1 MTSDLIAR
9 ARAGDEEAFARLV
22 DPHRRELHV
31 HCYRLLGSLED
42 AEDALQETVLAA
54 WQGFRG
60 FEERASVRTWLYR
73 IATNR
78 CLNAL
83 RSASR
88 RPSVTPSP
96 SLDADLPE
104 PSRFGEVSWLQPYPD
119 ALLADVSAAEL
130 DPSVRV
136 EARESISLAFVTALQ
151 LLPPLQRSVLVLRD
165 VLGFRA
171 HEVAVILGT
180 SEDAVTSALKRARA
194 GLQRK
199 LPFGVAAEP
208 PPAPGSAVERD
219 LVERLTVAYETGDLQ
234 TIVDLMT
241 DDVWLTMPPLP
252 LEYQG
257 RDLARR
263 FLRAVAFRPE
273 RRFRVVPTRANGQP
287 AFGFY
292 DVDPLTQVARANGL
306 LVCNLAGARVNA
318 LIRFDAAV
326 LPHFGLPR
334 SFPA

>member
-1 MTSDLIAR
+1 M
-9 ARAGDEEAFARLV
+9 
-22 DPHRRELHV
+22 
-31 HCYRLLGSLED
+31 
-42 AEDALQETVLAA
+42 
-54 WQGFRG
+54 
-60 FEERASVRTWLYR
+60 
-73 IATNR
+73 
-78 CLNAL
+78 
-83 RSASR
+83 
-88 RPSVTPSP
+88 
-96 SLDADLPE
+96 
-104 PSRFGEVSWLQPYPD
+104 
-119 ALLADVSAAEL
+119 
-130 DPSVRV
+130 
-136 EARESISLAFVTALQ
+136 
-151 LLPPLQRSVLVLRD
+151 
-165 VLGFRA
+165 
-171 HEVAVILGT
+171 
-180 SEDAVTSALKRARA
+180 
-194 GLQRK
+194 QRK
-199 LPFGVAAEP
+199 LPFGVAVEP

-273 RRFRVVPTRANGQP
+273 RRFRVVPTRANGHP

-306 LVCNLAGARVNA
+306 LVCNLAGARVNV